1 MCVDIDRVNLNT
13 FKGTGPFR
21 EVDGIYSTVYE
32 NGIVKSICTVPYCT
46 VLYWYSRLI
55 AHPTKV
61 STVLYWHSRLMA
73 QPTKV
78 CTALYC
84 TGTVDSWHS
93 HKSMYYCTVLVQ

>member
-46 VLYWYSRLI
+46 VLYWYSRL
-55 AHPTKV
+55 
-61 STVLYWHSRLMA
+61 MA

-78 CTALYC
+78 CTVL
-84 TGTVDSWHS
+84 
-93 HKSMYYCTVLVQ
+93 YCTVLVQ